1 MKVCMSS
8 LTPIT
13 DCKCESEVCGCD
25 IVEIDELMVPTIL
38 ELNEKGYKTRF
49 CCSGHVYSA
58 SSIHIMFEGFLA
70 REIKNNLPEG
80 FAFVESKLDS
90 FIIRHEFVT
99 EDKYNEILEYNK
111 ILRDWSVN
119 LDYINN

>member
-1 MKVCMSS
+1 MKIYAGNLSFDVTEEELRQEFAAFGEVESVNI
-8 LTPIT
+8 IT
-13 DCKCESEVCGCD
+13 DK
-25 IVEIDELMVPTIL
+25 
-38 ELNEKGYKTRF
+38 Y
-49 CCSGHVYSA
+49 SGRS
-58 SSIHIMFEGFLA
+58 
-70 REIKNNLPEG
+70 KG